1 MAQLWNQLTQHMA
14 PLDWAIIVI
23 YLMLALGLGLYHMKK
38 AQAGI
43 DNYFASGRSA
53 SWWLL
58 GTSMVATTFAADT
71 PLAVSGWVIGTG
83 IANNWFWWCW
93 VMGTMLGVF
102 FFSRL
107 WRRAGVLTDNEL
119 TELRYSGQAAG
130 FLRGFR
136 AIYFGILYNCIV
148 IGWVNLAMTKILM
161 YTIGLNQDQKMYALF
176 FCFGFSLLYTL
187 LSGLSG
193 VMATDFVQFIMA
205 MFGSIFLA
213 VVCVQHI
220 GGLDAIIP
228 ELTANYGAARAAEI
242 TAMFPARSS
251 DLFAMVLVFVCLQWW
266 SAGNT
271 DSGGYLAQRMIAA
284 KNEKHSF
291 LGMLWFNVAFYC
303 LRPWPWIL
311 VGLCAAVLLPGMD
324 PAIKATVTADPETG
338 YIFMMRQFLPV
349 GMLGLVVASFF
360 AAYMSTID
368 THLNW
373 GASYLIND
381 VYKRFIARNATERHY
396 IRASWIAT
404 LCIAVCGAIVSLH
417 MDSIREAWY
426 VIAKVYAGLAVI
438 YILRWFWWR
447 INAWSE
453 IGAMGSSI
461 LCLIATSVVIPRYFP
476 GVTVP
481 AFPFILYY
489 VVPIS
494 VGVALLLTFATPPVR
509 EDKLVEF
516 YRKVRPGGLGWKRIA
531 AQVPGADKD
540 PGPGAAIPGY
550 VLSVIAVYCALFG
563 VGKLL
568 LGAPGLGLA
577 LCAVAVACGWA
588 VWIYVSRLK
597 WDDGS
602 AG

>member
-1 MAQLWNQLTQHMA
+1 MEQLWETMTQYVA
-14 PLDWAIIVI
+14 PLDWAIIVA
-23 YLMLALGLGLYHMKK
+23 YLMVALGLGLYHMKK
-38 AQAGI
+38 AQSGL
-43 DNYFASGRSA
+43 DDYFASGRSA

-71 PLAVSGWVIGTG
+71 PLAVSGWVIGSG
-83 IANNWFWWCW
+83 ISNNWYWWCW

-107 WRRAGVLTDNEL
+107 WRRAEVLTDNEL
-119 TELRYSGQAAG
+119 TELRYSGPEAG

-161 YTIGLNQDQKMYALF
+161 YTVGLNENQKMYALF
-176 FCFGFSLLYTL
+176 FCFGFSLLYTV

-213 VVCVQHI
+213 IVAVRHI
-220 GGLDAIIP
+220 GGLDAIMP
-228 ELTANYGAARAAEI
+228 GLVANYGGARAAEM
-242 TAMFPARSS
+242 TAMFPARGS
-251 DLFAMVLVFVCLQWW
+251 DMFAMVLVFITLQWW

-291 LGMLWFNVAFYC
+291 LGMLWFNVTFYC

-311 VGLCAAVLLPGMD
+311 VGLCAAVMLPNLD
-324 PAIKATVTADPETG
+324 PSVQATIAADPETG

-373 GASYLIND
+373 GASYLVND
-381 VYKRFIARNATERHY
+381 VYKRFIVRDGTDKHY
-396 IRASWIAT
+396 IAVSWVST
-404 LCIAVCGAIVSLH
+404 MFIAVCGAIVSLH

-426 VIAKVYAGLAVI
+426 IIAKVYSGLAVI

-453 IGAMGSSI
+453 IGAMGASI
-461 LCLIATSVVIPRYFP
+461 ACLLVTSVIMPRYFP
-476 GVTVP
+476 GITVP
-481 AFPFILYY
+481 VFPFILLYI
-489 VVPIS
+489 VPIS
-494 VGVALLLTFATPPVR
+494 LGVALLLTFITPPVR
-509 EDKLVEF
+509 EEKLVAF
-516 YRKVRPGGLGWKRIA
+516 YSKVRPGGMGWARIA
-531 AQVPGADKD
+531 KQVPGSDKD
-540 PGPGAAIPGY
+540 TGPLAAVPGY
-550 VLSVIAVYCALFG
+550 LLAVVAVYCALFG

-568 LGAPGLGLA
+568 LGAPRLGMV
-577 LCAVAVACGWA
+577 LCGVSVLCSWG
-588 VWIYVSRLK
+588 VWVYVSRLK
-597 WDDGS
+597 WTD
-602 AG
+602 